1 MAHAAEARN
10 QVAPLHCTGAPPR
23 PLYIARGNVTR
34 CRLPVGNVLEPLRSS
49 PHIQYQRSSPA
60 EREPGMP
67 NAKLTIDPE
76 RLQRAFGIL
85 QQWLD
90 EGTVTA
96 VASAVVHRG
105 QIAGEFYGG
114 RTAPAPD
121 APPVNG
127 SSLFHIA
134 SIGKPITA
142 FAVML
147 LVEAGR
153 LALDDPVASILP
165 GFSDAVRESITV
177 RQLLTHTSGLPQDP
191 DRSRL
196 PPDASTFDELRTY
209 IHAFPIASPGSKV
222 EYSNVGYGLLGLII
236 EEVSQKPFATFV
248 REHVFAPAGLRD
260 TWLAPP
266 DDLFPHIVH
275 VHGTLDPGSPTE
287 RFNSTYARRQT
298 HPAGSVLA
306 TAQDVARFFQMMLD
320 DGASDGRQVIAP
332 AAARLMI
339 TNQTAGLHGGIEGF
353 MTWNDCAWGLGFD
366 LRGNK
371 RPHFSG
377 EFTTP
382 GAFGHTGVSGVFA
395 WADPALDLV
404 CVMLANRTLFD
415 LWNVSRWSR
424 FSTAV
429 VASLTGVPQSPYGR
443 AA

>member
-1 MAHAAEARN
+1 MTH
-10 QVAPLHCTGAPPR
+10 T
-23 PLYIARGNVTR
+23 T
-34 CRLPVGNVLEPLRSS
+34 SS
-49 PHIQYQRSSPA
+49 
-60 EREPGMP
+60 
-67 NAKLTIDPE
+67 IDPD
-76 RLQRAFGIL
+76 RLWRAFDILQR
-85 QQWLD
+85 WLD
-90 EGTVTA
+90 EGVATA
-96 VASAVVHRG
+96 VASVVVHRG

-121 APPVNG
+121 APPING
-127 SSLFHIA
+127 RSLFHIA
-134 SIGKPITA
+134 SIGKPMTA

-153 LALDDPVASILP
+153 LALDDPVAGILP
-165 GFSDAVRESITV
+165 AFDDAVRESITV

-196 PPDASTFDELRTY
+196 PPDASTSDELRTY
-209 IHAFPIASPGSKV
+209 IRACPIASPGSKV

-236 EEVSQKPFATFV
+236 EEVSQKPFATFM
-248 REHVFAPAGLRD
+248 RERVFAPAGLRD

-266 DDLFPHIVH
+266 DDLFPRIVH
-275 VHGTLDPGSPTE
+275 VSGTFDPGSPTE
-287 RFNSTYARRQT
+287 RFNSTHARRQT

-306 TAQDVARFFQMMLD
+306 TARDVARFFRMMLN
-320 DGASDGRQVIAP
+320 DGAIDGRQVISP

-339 TNQTAGLHGGIEGF
+339 TNHTTGLHGGIEGF
-353 MTWNDCAWGLGFD
+353 MTWDACAWGLGFD

-377 EFTTP
+377 EFTSP

-429 VASLTGVPQSPYGR
+429 VASLT
-443 AA
+443 